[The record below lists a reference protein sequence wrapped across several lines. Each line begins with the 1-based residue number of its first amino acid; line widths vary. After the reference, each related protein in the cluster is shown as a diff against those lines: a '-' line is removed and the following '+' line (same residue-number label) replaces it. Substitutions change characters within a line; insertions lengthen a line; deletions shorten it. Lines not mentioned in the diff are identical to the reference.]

1 MPRILRITHLFTI
14 SSLSLASFF
23 YIQPNFFM
31 GPTLYDTNPVGSN
44 LVNRL
49 GEPCNSAAE
58 PCFFLHA
65 DMLHESP
72 SCIGIAHD
80 PEVETSYGTVY
91 WAFDSTGDRK
101 DGELVRF
108 DFQQP
113 HGPGS
118 MDHSVAAIRRYP
130 EVKLHKGE
138 NGVHAGMVVHPTRRE
153 IYIANPGDGTILAV
167 NADSGTYART
177 AREEYPIY
185 SNRLPS
191 FEYSIWEC
199 VDQRVFAKGLN
210 VPTGLALSADG
221 SRLFVAERGT
231 GKIHVFDIDSAAMV
245 GSIDTGYKTINGM
258 SFSPKTNILHFV
270 DDETNS
276 LLAIKPSDEAC
287 PTAYTGL
294 LTEGYKEAVATA
306 TAAFGDDF
314 SVTKSYTCTANPI
327 SPNST
332 LFEQVHVGTGYASDD
347 PNVQAMAGM
356 DAAAALL
363 ANRTDCEPE
372 SDLNFDALLLG
383 GYYCH
388 QCLPVNNG
396 TMCDTGG
403 VCRNVQWR
411 GYVCDNEF
419 IVRVDPVTGDITL
432 FEPDGKDPV
441 DLEDIELKHGV
452 TYRFTI
458 LDDIMV
464 SVHASPDVG
473 APAIPQPGNECG
485 CARNGPLL
493 LTIDDETPGPVY
505 LRSKVY
511 LRSNARGASS
521 VVELSVEQHSVSVP
535 ELEMEMKD
543 TATLA
548 DEVVKEGHE
557 GDEMVATAATSAGSS
572 ILHTSRTAAAAV
584 LLLPLFVSRF
594 FS

>member
-1 MPRILRITHLFTI
+1 
-14 SSLSLASFF
+14 
-23 YIQPNFFM
+23 M
-31 GPTLYDTNPVGSN
+31 GPTLYDTDPDPAKRN

-49 GEPCNSAAE
+49 GEPCNSSAE
-58 PCFFLHA
+58 ECYFLHA

-72 SCIGIAHD
+72 SCIGLAHD
-80 PEVETSYGTVY
+80 PEVETAYGTVY
-91 WAFDSTGDRK
+91 WAFDSTGDK
-101 DGELVRF
+101 KQGQLVRF

-130 EVKLHKGE
+130 EVKLHKGDD
-138 NGVHAGMVVHPTRRE
+138 GVHAGMVVHPTRRE

-167 NADSGTYART
+167 DADSGTYART
-177 AREEYPIY
+177 AREEYPIF

-210 VPTGLALSADG
+210 VPTGLALSPDG
-221 SRLFVAERGT
+221 TRLFVAERGT
-231 GKIHVFDIDSAAMV
+231 GKIHVYDVESAAML
-245 GSIDTGYKTINGM
+245 GSIETGYNTINGM
-258 SFSPKTNILHFV
+258 SFSPKTETLHFV

-276 LLAIKPSDEAC
+276 LLAIKPSEAC
-287 PTAYTGL
+287 PSKYTGR
-294 LTEGYKEAVATA
+294 LTEGYEEAVATA
-306 TAAFGDDF
+306 TAAFGGEF
-314 SVTKSYTCTANPI
+314 SVTKNYTCTANQI

-363 ANRTDCEPE
+363 RNRTDCEPQ

-396 TMCDTGG
+396 AMCDAGG

-419 IVRVDPVTGDITL
+419 NVRVDPVTGDITL
-432 FEPDGKDPV
+432 FEPDGVDPIG
-441 DLEDIELKHGV
+441 LEDIELKYGV

-458 LDDIMV
+458 QDDNMV
-464 SVHASPDVG
+464 SVHASGDVD
-473 APAIPQPGNECG
+473 APAIPLPGNECG

-511 LRSNARGASS
+511 LRSNGRGASGASS
-521 VVELSVEQHSVSVP
+521 VIGLAVEQHSVP
-535 ELEMEMKD
+535 ELEMVMKD

-548 DEVVKEGHE
+548 GEAPTTSEKDY
-557 GDEMVATAATSAGSS
+557 AANSSSAGGYLNLSKP
-572 ILHTSRTAAAAV
+572 AAV
-584 LLLPLFVSRF
+584 VSTALIVLL
-594 FS
+594 FSLS

>member
-1 MPRILRITHLFTI
+1 
-14 SSLSLASFF
+14 
-23 YIQPNFFM
+23 M
-31 GPTLYDTNPVGSN
+31 GPTLYDTDPDPVKRN

-49 GEPCNSAAE
+49 GEPCDSAAE
-58 PCFFLHA
+58 PCYFLHA

-80 PEVETSYGTVY
+80 PEVETAYGTVY

-101 DGELVRF
+101 QGQLVRF

-130 EVKLHKGE
+130 EVKLHKGDD
-138 NGVHAGMVVHPTRRE
+138 GVHAGMVVHPTRRE

-167 NADSGTYART
+167 DADSGTYART
-177 AREEYPIY
+177 AREEYPIF

-199 VDQRVFAKGLN
+199 VDQRVFAKNLD
-210 VPTGLALSADG
+210 VPTGLALSPDG
-221 SRLFVAERGT
+221 TRLFVAERGT
-231 GKIHVFDIDSAAMV
+231 GKIHAFDIESGAMV
-245 GSIDTGYKTINGM
+245 GGIDTGYKTINGM
-258 SFSPKTNILHFV
+258 SFSPKTEILHFV

-276 LLAIKPSDEAC
+276 LLAVKPSTAC
-287 PTAYTGL
+287 STEYASR
-294 LTEGYKEAVATA
+294 LTEGYQEAVVTA
-306 TAAFGDDF
+306 TAALGDDF
-314 SVTKSYTCTANPI
+314 SVTTNYTCTANQI

-388 QCLPVNNG
+388 QCLPMKNG
-396 TMCDTGG
+396 AMCDAGG
-403 VCRNVQWR
+403 VCRNVQWL

-419 IVRVDPVTGDITL
+419 IVNVEPVTGDITL
-432 FEPDGKDPV
+432 FEPDGTDPIA
-441 DLEDIELKHGV
+441 LEDIELKYGV

-458 LDDIMV
+458 KDDTSMV
-464 SVHASPDVG
+464 SVHASDDVG
-473 APAIPQPGNECG
+473 APAIPLPGNECG
-485 CARNGPLL
+485 CAQNGPLL

-511 LRSNARGASS
+511 LRSNAGGASS
-521 VVELSVEQHSVSVP
+521 IIGLAVEQHSVP

-543 TATLA
+543 TTSLA
-548 DEVVKEGHE
+548 DEVSDDKDNG
-557 GDEMVATAATSAGSS
+557 GDGMMMAGDDASSAAGAAGLLNLSKVAAMVASIALTCLFSS
-572 ILHTSRTAAAAV
+572 Y
-584 LLLPLFVSRF
+584 
-594 FS
+594 

>member
-1 MPRILRITHLFTI
+1 MPRILRITHPFAI

-23 YIQPNFFM
+23 YTQPNFFM

-245 GSIDTGYKTINGM
+245 GNIDTGYKTINGM

-276 LLAIKPSDEAC
+276 LLAIKPSEAC

-294 LTEGYKEAVATA
+294 LTEGYKEAVVAA

-396 TMCDTGG
+396 AMCDTGG

-432 FEPDGKDPV
+432 FESDGKDSV

-458 LDDIMV
+458 LDDVMV

-511 LRSNARGASS
+511 LRSNAGGSS
-521 VVELSVEQHSVSVP
+521 SAVELSVEQHSVSAVP
-535 ELEMEMKD
+535 ELEMLMKD
-543 TATLA
+543 SATLA
-548 DEVVKEGHE
+548 DEPSFT
-557 GDEMVATAATSAGSS
+557 DDTSAGS
-572 ILHTSRTAAAAV
+572 ILHTSRMAVAAT
-584 LLLPLFVSRF
+584 LLLPLFCRAF